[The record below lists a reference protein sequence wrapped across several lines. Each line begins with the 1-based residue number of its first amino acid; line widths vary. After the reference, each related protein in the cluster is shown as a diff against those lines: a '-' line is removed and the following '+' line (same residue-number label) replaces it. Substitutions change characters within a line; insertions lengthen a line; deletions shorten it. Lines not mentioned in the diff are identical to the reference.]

1 MADRRGDIA
10 HVAVAQAVAANL
22 GSMVTPFG
30 NPQNLFI
37 YLTYDVSA
45 WEFACAIAPYCAL
58 SFVLIALRCVAWPK
72 TPVAIAVSEG
82 KRAPVAAEAPDA
94 TRPASRSR
102 VFASERSW
110 CAFYLALFVFGVLA
124 VVRLVPWQ
132 VACVVVALCVALL
145 DRATL
150 KRVDWSLLATFVC
163 FFVFSGN
170 MARIPAIEGALTW
183 AVGQAPFATSLLASQ
198 VISNVPSAV
207 LLSHFTVDW
216 HALLLGVDLGGLGT
230 PVASLASLIALRA
243 FRLVPGS
250 TTREFM
256 VPFLKVNAAFLAC
269 LVIAYALVG

>member
-1 MADRRGDIA
+1 
-10 HVAVAQAVAANL
+10 
-22 GSMVTPFG
+22 
-30 NPQNLFI
+30 
-37 YLTYDVSA
+37 
-45 WEFACAIAPYCAL
+45 
-58 SFVLIALRCVAWPK
+58 
-72 TPVAIAVSEG
+72 
-82 KRAPVAAEAPDA
+82 
-94 TRPASRSR
+94 
-102 VFASERSW
+102 
-110 CAFYLALFVFGVLA
+110 
-124 VVRLVPWQ
+124 
-132 VACVVVALCVALL
+132 VALL